1 MKWPPSDLEADQAFV
16 FVVEDN
22 KEAARDL
29 HEESWTT
36 ETTETEHRNHSWLS
50 HVESWWLSSD
60 TEASELRWN
69 TRIS

>member
-1 MKWPPSDLEADQAFV
+1 MKWPPSNLEADQAFV

-36 ETTETEHRNHSWLS
+36 ETTETEHRNHYWLS
-50 HVESWWLSSD
+50 HVESWW
-60 TEASELRWN
+60 
-69 TRIS
+69 